1 MTPSG
6 CDWCSDPDL
15 QPDLLN
21 WTISAVF
28 LLSLWLASSVYLM
41 VFQTSVWTPCG
52 EPEQWAEACCSR
64 PSPFLHY
71 VYTSRWCF
79 RPFFVFSSASHRLVL
94 FSWVHRSRACCLV
107 YFVKSDF
114 SVPEPDWCFEASG
127 FSLWFLTWWTAG
139 KHGIF
144 LQESLPHL
152 TECCPWQ
159 TAQHSRWNAR
169 FFSPMMTSFTQLLSS
184 LKPVTISDERNA
196 NLTLDSK
203 LVLRVMRKQA
213 DLDSQVLIGW

>member
-1 MTPSG
+1 MWLMFRPWSSAWPIKLNHFSRFPS
-6 CDWCSDPDL
+6 
-15 QPDLLN
+15 QPL
-21 WTISAVF
+21 IGK
-28 LLSLWLASSVYLM
+28 LSLPDGLSDFSLNPLWWTWTMSWSLLFSAIALPPLCLHFTLVL
-41 VFQTSVWTPCG
+41 QTLLRLLFCITQVG
-52 EPEQWAEACCSR
+52 
-64 PSPFLHY
+64 
-71 VYTSRWCF
+71 
-79 RPFFVFSSASHRLVL
+79 FVFMGPPFQSLL
-94 FSWVHRSRACCLV
+94 PGL
-107 YFVKSDF
+107 FVKSGF

-159 TAQHSRWNAR
+159 TAQHSRWYAR